1 MPRVDPQSIVDDW
14 AHAAQGELLEKP
26 AYVLAAERDLARRAE
41 LEQQSWFD
49 WSPDELQHFGE
60 LVGQQRLELSEQDTH
75 ANVRQAVAQFLERV
89 VMPHRADPSIARL
102 VEKLRLAR
110 RTGTYMYNR
119 ETGKLRVIAD
129 DKAELPLLCPDDARE
144 EAARL
149 QRRYVPTLAAWRNSG
164 KALHYAVFTTPNAPP
179 GKLRAEMVSIV
190 KRFTKIFRRGRSFPE
205 VKGALLTLEAPLAAD
220 RNWNVHINVLLM
232 CDGFLD
238 YEKLRAAWHW
248 NVEID
253 RVRPKERSDE
263 SYEDAVRRTLR
274 ELVKYPV
281 QAMPTKSEEKKRRRH
296 RDGREVPPA
305 MLEWTEREWSEWWDA
320 HRRFRRTRTYGEL
333 YAIDEP
339 DPESMDGFEAV
350 GSFWHE
356 GRERRSRFPLL
367 DLIPGHNSSGMDIR
381 ELAIEAFRKL
391 FGPPGQ
397 LDRALRAAA
406 IVKKV
411 YGPVSLSV

>member
-1 MPRVDPQSIVDDW
+1 MPRVDPQIIVDDW
-14 AHAAQGELLEKP
+14 ETATQGELLEKP
-26 AYVLAAERDLARRAE
+26 AYVLAAERDVARRTE
-41 LEQQSWFD
+41 LEQQHWFD

-119 ETGKLRVIAD
+119 ATGKIVTIVD
-129 DKAELPLLCPDDARE
+129 DKAGLPLLCPDDARD
-144 EAARL
+144 EASRL

-190 KRFTKIFRRGRSFPE
+190 KRFTKIFRRGRGFPE

-220 RNWNVHINVLLM
+220 RDWNVHLNVLLM

-253 RVRPKERSDE
+253 RVRPNERGEE

-281 QAMPTKSEEKKRRRH
+281 QAMPTKSEEKRRRRH
-296 RDGREVPPA
+296 RDGREPPPA
-305 MLEWTEREWSEWWDA
+305 MLEWTEREWSEWYDA
-320 HRRFRRTRTYGEL
+320 HGRFRRTRTYGEL
-333 YAIDEP
+333 YAIAEP
-339 DPESMDGFEAV
+339 EAESLEGFEAV
-350 GSFWHE
+350 GTFWSE
-356 GRERRSRFPLL
+356 GRVRRSRFPLL
-367 DLIPGHNSSGMDIR
+367 DSITGDKSSGMDIR

-397 LDRALRAAA
+397 LERVLRAHA
-406 IVKKV
+406 IVTKH